1 MIPFLNFQVFR
12 NINTI
17 VDSTNKINTVYVDQN
32 LGFSSIDYN
41 ILAKKVLA
49 SEEFQRIFLNQL
61 NISQSNSVKLHDQEF
76 QQLFKNQLQ
85 ELNSENLKLLN
96 VS

>member
-1 MIPFLNFQVFR
+1 MFR
-12 NINTI
+12 NVNT
-17 VDSTNKINTVYVDQN
+17 VVGSTNKINTVYVDQN
-32 LGFSSIDYN
+32 LGLSTIDYN

-49 SEEFQRIFLNQL
+49 SEEFQQILLNEL
-61 NISQSNSVKLHDQEF
+61 NITQSNSVKLHDQKF

-85 ELNSENLKLLN
+85 ELNLENLKLMN